1 MYLTEAQVS
10 SILNS
15 EFFKSSF
22 TSNKV
27 HYSLY
32 QGKTNATVHTL
43 RFNCNNDCDQPS
55 VRASVYKY
63 LTEHFKEN
71 TVLLASI
78 SYDFLLVDP
87 KQNPKSYY
95 IWRSNSNAVHFTA
108 HKELY
113 FPLSY
118 LNVAKFVKSTFD
130 MNASSYDINFK
141 NSNVVIDQ
149 VLAIVLTFYKV

>member
-15 EFFKSSF
+15 DFFKTPF
-22 TSNKV
+22 TSSKI

-71 TVLLASI
+71 TLLLSSI

-87 KQNPKSYY
+87 KQDPKSYY

-108 HKELY
+108 HEESY
-113 FPLSY
+113 FNLSY
-118 LNVAKFVKSTFD
+118 LNVAKFVKSIFD
-130 MNASSYDINFK
+130 MNVSSYDINFK